1 MTRYITPI
9 IIAGSLFLAAGCGDD
24 SDKQPQSSKPAA
36 AAKSDASAAPY
47 GTYVRTMTKAD
58 LARTAKLRDEA
69 GPHQST
75 PPTGQWSLVI
85 AKGAAQDVLKATD
98 PTNFTIAM
106 DLNAK
111 DDALDLTS
119 YVNPN
124 QGSFCGPEIP
134 SNASY
139 KFTSDG
145 GKLVLEPSGQ
155 DPCADRDA
163 ILTGTWT
170 KG

>member
-1 MTRYITPI
+1 MTRYTTPI

-24 SDKQPQSSKPAA
+24 SDKKPQPSKPAS
-36 AAKSDASAAPY
+36 AAKSTAVVTPY

-69 GPHQST
+69 GPKQSA
-75 PPTGQWSLVI
+75 PPTGQYSLVI
-85 AKGAAQDVLKATD
+85 AKGASQDILKATAPD
-98 PTNFTIAM
+98 NFTIAM
-106 DLNAK
+106 DVNAK

-119 YVNPN
+119 YVNPE
-124 QGSFCGPEIP
+124 QGAFCGPEIQAYATY
-134 SNASY
+134 SFA
-139 KFTSDG
+139 TDG
-145 GKLVLEPSGQ
+145 DKLVLKPSGQ

-163 ILTGTWT
+163 TLTGTWT